1 VSSSPDNLS
10 AERTGEFSNENKP
23 EVIRR
28 LPVGAE
34 PQPSGGAHFRVWAPS
49 RKTVEVMLER
59 SGGAGGAVPYELD
72 REGNGYF
79 SGIILDAAPDML
91 YRYRLDRKNS
101 YPDPASRFQP
111 DGPHGPSQIID
122 PGEFG
127 WTDGNWR
134 GTQLAGQIVYEM
146 HIGTFTREGT
156 WNTATLELEKLA
168 QLGVTALEIMPV
180 ADFGG
185 NFGWGYDGVDLY
197 APTRLYGMPDD
208 FRRFVDCAHKIG
220 LAVLLDVV
228 YNHFGPDGAYFKEF
242 SDDYFTD
249 RYENEWGMAINFDG
263 NNSAPVREFITANAA
278 YWIAEF
284 HIDGLRLDAT
294 QQILDSTSPHV
305 LSEITQSARRAAP
318 GRAIIIVA
326 ENEPQHVKLVR
337 PIEQGG
343 YGMDGLWNDDFHHS
357 ALVAVTGRNEAY
369 YTDYHGTPQEL
380 VSALKWGYLYQGQ
393 RYSWQK
399 QRRGTPTFGV
409 SPAAFITYIQNHD
422 QVANSGWGLRL
433 HQLTSPGRCRAITA
447 LLLLARAT
455 PMLFQGEEFA
465 SSSPFLFFA
474 DHRPELAKAVRKGR
488 AEFLTQFRTLFTPE
502 MQRLV
507 PDPADRATFERCKL
521 DLNEREAHS
530 EAYAL
535 HCDLLRLRR
544 EDSVFRKQGSF
555 DGAVLGSEAF
565 LLRFF
570 DAENADRLLLVNLG
584 LDLHLGIAP
593 EPLLAPPER
602 KRWDILWSSESP
614 KYGGAGTAALETEDG
629 WRIPGHAAVVLI
641 PETEKSNP
649 RE

>member
-10 AERTGEFSNENKP
+10 AERTGEFSNKNKP
-23 EVIRR
+23 EIIRR

-59 SGGAGGAVPYELD
+59 SGAGGGAVPYELD

-79 SGIILDAAPDML
+79 SGIILDAAPDTL

-111 DGPHGPSQIID
+111 NGPHGPSQIID

-134 GTQLAGQIVYEM
+134 GIQLAGQIVYEM

-156 WNTATLELEKLA
+156 WNAATLELEKLA

-185 NFGWGYDGVDLY
+185 TFGWGYDGVDLY

-228 YNHFGPDGAYFKEF
+228 YNHFGPDGAYFKDF

-263 NNSAPVREFITANAA
+263 KNSAPVREFITANAA

-337 PIEQGG
+337 PIEEGG

-399 QRRGTPTFGV
+399 QRRGTPAFGV

-488 AEFLTQFRTLFTPE
+488 AEFLTQFRTLAAPE

-521 DLNEREAHS
+521 DLNEREAHA

-570 DAENADRLLLVNLG
+570 DAENGDRLLLVNLG
-584 LDLHLGIAP
+584 LDLHLCIAP

-614 KYGGAGTAALETEDG
+614 KYGGAGTAAVETEDG

-649 RE
+649 HE

>member
-1 VSSSPDNLS
+1 MSSSPDNLS
-10 AERTGEFSNENKP
+10 AERTGEFSHENKP

-34 PQPSGGAHFRVWAPS
+34 PQPSGGAHFRVWAPR

-59 SGGAGGAVPYELD
+59 SDAGGGAVPYELD

-134 GTQLAGQIVYEM
+134 GIQLPGQIVYEM

-156 WNTATLELEKLA
+156 WNAATLELEKLA

-185 NFGWGYDGVDLY
+185 TFGWGYDGVDLY

-228 YNHFGPDGAYFKEF
+228 YNHFGPDGAYFKDF

-263 NNSAPVREFITANAA
+263 KNSAPVREFITANAA

-326 ENEPQHVKLVR
+326 ENEPQHIKLLR

-399 QRRGTPTFGV
+399 QRRGTPAFGV

-488 AEFLTQFRTLFTPE
+488 AEFLTQFRTLATPE

-544 EDSVFRKQGSF
+544 EDSVFQKQGSF

-570 DAENADRLLLVNLG
+570 DAENGDRLLLVNLG
-584 LDLHLGIAP
+584 LDLHLCIAP

-641 PETEKSNP
+641 PETEKSNLH
-649 RE
+649 E

>member
-1 VSSSPDNLS
+1 
-10 AERTGEFSNENKP
+10 
-23 EVIRR
+23 
-28 LPVGAE
+28 
-34 PQPSGGAHFRVWAPS
+34 
-49 RKTVEVMLER
+49 MLER
-59 SGGAGGAVPYELD
+59 SDAGGGAVPYELD

-134 GTQLAGQIVYEM
+134 GIQLPGQIVYEM

-156 WNTATLELEKLA
+156 WNAATLELEKLA

-185 NFGWGYDGVDLY
+185 TFGWGYDGVDLY

-208 FRRFVDCAHKIG
+208 FRRFVDCAHKLG

-228 YNHFGPDGAYFKEF
+228 YNHFGPDGAYFKDF

-263 NNSAPVREFITANAA
+263 KNSAPVREFITANAA

-305 LSEITQSARRAAP
+305 LSEITQSARQAAP

-326 ENEPQHVKLVR
+326 ENEPQHIKLLR

-399 QRRGTPTFGV
+399 QRRGTPAFGV

-488 AEFLTQFRTLFTPE
+488 AEFLTQFRTLATPE

-544 EDSVFRKQGSF
+544 EDSVFQSQGSF

-570 DAENADRLLLVNLG
+570 DAENGDRLLLVNLG
-584 LDLHLGIAP
+584 LDLHLCIAP

-641 PETEKSNP
+641 PETEKSNLH
-649 RE
+649 E

>member
-1 VSSSPDNLS
+1 
-10 AERTGEFSNENKP
+10 
-23 EVIRR
+23 
-28 LPVGAE
+28 
-34 PQPSGGAHFRVWAPS
+34 
-49 RKTVEVMLER
+49 MLER
-59 SGGAGGAVPYELD
+59 SDAGGGAVPYELD

-134 GTQLAGQIVYEM
+134 GIQLPGQIVYEM

-156 WNTATLELEKLA
+156 WNAATLELEKLA

-185 NFGWGYDGVDLY
+185 TFGWGYDGVDLY

-228 YNHFGPDGAYFKEF
+228 YNHFGPDGAYFKDF

-263 NNSAPVREFITANAA
+263 KNSAPVREFITANAA

-305 LSEITQSARRAAP
+305 LSEITQSARQAAP

-326 ENEPQHVKLVR
+326 ENEPQHIKLLR

-399 QRRGTPTFGV
+399 QRRGTPAFGV

-488 AEFLTQFRTLFTPE
+488 AEFLTQFRTLATPE

-544 EDSVFRKQGSF
+544 EDSVFQKQGSF

-570 DAENADRLLLVNLG
+570 DAENGDRLLLVNLG
-584 LDLHLGIAP
+584 LDLHLCIAP

-641 PETEKSNP
+641 PETEKSNLH
-649 RE
+649 E